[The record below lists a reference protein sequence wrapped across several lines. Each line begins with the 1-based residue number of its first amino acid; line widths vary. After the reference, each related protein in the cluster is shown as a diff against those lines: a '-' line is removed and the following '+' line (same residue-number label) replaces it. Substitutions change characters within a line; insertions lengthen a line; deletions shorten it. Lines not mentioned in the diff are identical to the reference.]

1 MPYQVKQG
9 SLVIVVTNSAEAL
22 RLFDSMTTHSD
33 EAVLIRD
40 MDGREIDLDVIRT
53 IAGYERK

>member
-9 SLVIVVTNSAEAL
+9 SLVIVVTTSAEAL
-22 RLFDSMTTHSD
+22 RLVDRMSAYSD

-40 MDGREIDLDVIRT
+40 MDGRKIDLDVVRT
-53 IAGYERK
+53 IAGSAQN

>member
-9 SLVIVVTNSAEAL
+9 SLVIVVTTSAEAL
-22 RLFDSMTTHSD
+22 RLFDRMSAYSD

-40 MDGREIDLDVIRT
+40 MDGRKIDLDVVRT
-53 IAGYERK
+53 TAGSTQN